1 MAVKMILAVD
11 RGNAIGWKDGRLPWK
26 IPADMKRFKEL
37 TSGHDV
43 IMGYDTFKSLGRPN
57 GLPNRV
63 NYVMSSH
70 FDQHVDEG
78 FIIPSDNVR
87 QAVTSDSGACNPGLF
102 YQIHQ
107 MDQTIAADYHSAE
120 PKDLWVIG
128 GAQVYNQFLIADE
141 YYKRMENRDVIDE
154 IHVTLVDANSE
165 ADVKL
170 PFDLI
175 NWKLFV
181 LRQAQIGVQW
191 NLEQISPPQKTDEGI
206 TFTFLTLKK
215 IK

>member
-11 RGNAIGWKDGRLPWK
+11 RGNAIGWEDGRLPWK
-26 IPADMKRFKEL
+26 ISADMKRFKEL
-37 TSGHDV
+37 TSGNDIV
-43 IMGYDTFKSLGRPN
+43 MGRKTFDSFKRPM
-57 GLPNRV
+57 GLPNRT
-63 NYVMSSH
+63 NYVITRNKEFMPDPDRVLVKPDDDFESFVKSH
-70 FDQHVDEG
+70 
-78 FIIPSDNVR
+78 
-87 QAVTSDSGACNPGLF
+87 QAKGDGYLP
-102 YQIHQ
+102 
-107 MDQTIAADYHSAE
+107 
-120 PKDLWVIG
+120 DLWVIG
-128 GAQVYNQFLIADE
+128 GATIYQQAIELQLV
-141 YYKRMENRDVIDE
+141 DE

-175 NWKLFV
+175 NWKLFI

-191 NLEQISPPQKTDEGI
+191 NLEQITPPQKTDEGI